1 MARTSTGE
9 LVCINEESSVW
20 ITRVKGQHSVVDK
33 LLGALGLVAGGQ
45 ESAGTVGEQTGL
57 QSGGLGVVVV
67 TISISV
73 RNVLENDSPVALNI
87 DSAGDLGIV
96 NIRGTEVSLRS
107 NPVGSVILA
116 WSLGCSGVV
125 AVVKVFLLRLGNAI
139 NKVISRL
146 VSNVSILLEEESIL
160 GDLSSNVIGWI
171 LLVNDTVGKVRSF
184 STLGWGLGVT
194 VAISGSMRGMGGR
207 GVVGHGPIGGRGV
220 WGGMVHWG
228 VVDKLVCP
236 YYSWDQHK
244 AAACNQF

>member
-20 ITRVKGQHSVVDK
+20 ITRVEGQHSVVDK

-45 ESAGTVGEQTGL
+45 ESAGAVGEQTGL

-67 TISISV
+67 TISISIG
-73 RNVLENDSPVALNI
+73 NVLEDDSPVALNI
-87 DSAGDLGIV
+87 DSAGDLGVV
-96 NIRGTEVSLRS
+96 NIRGTEVSLWS

-146 VSNVSILLEEESIL
+146 VSNVSVLLEEESVL
-160 GDLSSNVIGWI
+160 GDLVGNVIGRV
-171 LLVNDTVGKVRSF
+171 LRVRNTVGKVTPL
-184 STLGWGLGVT
+184 STLWGSLGVT
-194 VAISGSMRGMGGR
+194 VAIGR
-207 GVVGHGPIGGRGV
+207 GRGRSIRGGVGH
-220 WGGMVHWG
+220 H
-228 VVDKLVCP
+228 CP
-236 YYSWDQHK
+236 QHS
-244 AAACNQF
+244 CRQH